1 MATGTVSVRTAILEE
16 LRTKEYRPT
25 DLLQLLSNKGYTDS
39 DIKQA
44 LSELVREGAVEFTA
58 QRMLKTPA
66 NQDAA

>member
-1 MATGTVSVRTAILEE
+1 MAAGTVSIRMAILEE

-44 LSELVREGAVEFTA
+44 LSELVREGSVEFTA

-66 NQDAA
+66 TQDAA